1 MELIAHEYMM
11 FDLASIFASI
21 GVGGIVMYT
30 LFWAILGSILGSFL
44 NVVALRYNTGFSI
57 NGRSGCFVC
66 GKKLAWYELIPIV
79 SYVIQQGH
87 CRECSAKISP
97 QYFLVELGSALFF
110 AVFGLYYMDTLL
122 TGSTIGFL
130 GMLVQFIIACCLI
143 VIFLYDMRHKII
155 PNGVAYTFI
164 VFALVYMVLGIAPEI
179 ITGNVSAYTALNKI
193 VAGILVTAPL
203 AALWDVSQGRWIGWG
218 DIKLALGIGSV
229 LGLTLGFSA
238 LLIAFYLGAFI
249 GIVMLFTSRNA
260 HMRTEIPFG
269 PFLIIAFYIV
279 FFTGLNVITF
289 M

>member
-1 MELIAHEYMM
+1 MM
-11 FDLASIFASI
+11 FDLASIFAGI
-21 GVGGIVMYT
+21 GTGEIVVYT

-44 NVVALRYNTGFSI
+44 NVVALRYNTGLSI

-66 GKKLAWYELIPIV
+66 GKKLAWYELIPV
-79 SYVIQQGH
+79 LSYIIQLGH

-97 QYFLVELGSALFF
+97 QYFFVELGSALFF
-110 AVFGLYYMDTLL
+110 AIFGLHYMSTVFL
-122 TGSTIGFL
+122 GSTMDL
-130 GMLVQFIIACCLI
+130 VGMLIQFLIACCLI

-164 VFALVYMVLGIAPEI
+164 VLALIYMVLGIAPEI
-179 ITGNVSAYTALNKI
+179 IVGNVSAYTALNKI
-193 VAGILVTAPL
+193 VAGILVAAPL
-203 AALWDVSQGRWIGWG
+203 AALWDVSQGQWIGWG
-218 DIKLALGIGSV
+218 DIKLALGIGSI

-238 LLIAFYLGAFI
+238 LLIAFYIGAFV

-269 PFLIIAFYIV
+269 PFLIIALYIV